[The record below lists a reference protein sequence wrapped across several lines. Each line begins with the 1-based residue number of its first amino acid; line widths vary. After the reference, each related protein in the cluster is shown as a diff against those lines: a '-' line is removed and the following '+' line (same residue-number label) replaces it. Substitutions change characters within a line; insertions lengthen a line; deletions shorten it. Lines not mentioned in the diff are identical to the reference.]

1 MGFLKLIGA
10 VSAAEHSKAISH
22 RDETYLKE
30 RARLID
36 ERDAANRKAID
47 FEAKFKRA
55 VKDLEKQVRDNETAA
70 SMIASQGDRIHE
82 LEEERLALRPD
93 AEKWRDR
100 AARELQRGQAKR
112 DAAAKA
118 VAAKGRK

>member
-10 VSAAEHSKAISH
+10 VSAAEHSKL
-22 RDETYLKE
+22 D
-30 RARLID
+30 
-36 ERDAANRKAID
+36 
-47 FEAKFKRA
+47 AKFKKA
-55 VKDLEKQVRDNETAA
+55 IKDLAAETEMRQKAQREIVDVRARNQRIAANSAELVAQNE
-70 SMIASQGDRIHE
+70 
-82 LEEERLALRPD
+82 ALRPD

-118 VAAKGRK
+118 FAEATTGMGRK